1 MTNTS
6 KQYALALFSLA
17 SEKKEIEIIY
27 QELNQLI
34 QGLDDDSFKFFL
46 NPKIENK
53 EKHQVIEKV
62 LNNQLLI
69 NFFKALIDNNRFNF
83 VEEILKAYKELL
95 NESQNIGE
103 LIVFSN
109 KALSQENKDKLI
121 QKFTKVLN
129 KKIIINEV
137 IQPSIIGG
145 IRIEY
150 QGSVIDQTVDA
161 SLEQIKSS
169 LIG

>member
-17 SEKKEIEIIY
+17 SEKKENEAIY

-62 LNNQLLI
+62 LKNQLLI

-145 IRIEY
+145 VRIEY

>member
-62 LNNQLLI
+62 LKNQLLI